1 MSELAVPGLKEDL
14 GNRFAFSHSVARP
27 TKWPRCPT
35 EQPRRGLG
43 ESLHFRDI
51 GQRSRRYPYYE
62 RADHHLQRATCGDRP
77 LRESWG
83 GGVEVWTVYMY
94 RVLAIAVLLAAT
106 VFPLGLEG
114 QLRAIQRPSGPVRI
128 SVGSRISAVQPSQR
142 GFGMLSPRPFVR
154 RTSFVGPV
162 VFRHHLGL
170 HIFFGNTCFSD
181 LFFDPFFCRQ
191 FFFRNRFLF
200 AQPVFLPYAVYTA
213 PPYYHVAEQTP
224 ATVADRES
232 DLSREV
238 DRLRDEVERLREE
251 QVSRE
256 EARQAA
262 LQPRPRVE
270 DKTAT
275 TILVFRDGRRSEV
288 QNYAIVGQTLW
299 VFSEQRARKI
309 LVSDLDLAATKKANA
324 ERGVEF
330 LLPGLR

>member
-1 MSELAVPGLKEDL
+1 
-14 GNRFAFSHSVARP
+14 
-27 TKWPRCPT
+27 
-35 EQPRRGLG
+35 
-43 ESLHFRDI
+43 
-51 GQRSRRYPYYE
+51 
-62 RADHHLQRATCGDRP
+62 
-77 LRESWG
+77 
-83 GGVEVWTVYMY
+83 MY

-106 VFPLGLEG
+106 VFPLRLEG

-128 SVGSRISAVQPSQR
+128 SVGSRIRAVQPSQR

-232 DLSREV
+232 DLSGEV
-238 DRLRDEVERLREE
+238 DRLRDEVERLSATRYGCSRSSEREKYLFPI
-251 QVSRE
+251 S
-256 EARQAA
+256 
-262 LQPRPRVE
+262 
-270 DKTAT
+270 
-275 TILVFRDGRRSEV
+275 I
-288 QNYAIVGQTLW
+288 
-299 VFSEQRARKI
+299 
-309 LVSDLDLAATKKANA
+309 
-324 ERGVEF
+324 
-330 LLPGLR
+330 LLPRRKQTQSAVSSFCCPVCADGPVAFVALVGCT